1 MLAQMA
7 TRKGIDLWKQEPNLI
22 ALFHSPLGVVLP
34 DGKLP
39 AFNDSGSPDLY
50 EQAYLY
56 EIAYAATHDPAL
68 LGIIEHDPRADREAF
83 LFGVERLPKTAPPKL
98 VSTVFPEAGFATLR
112 SATNDQTVV
121 MKFGPHGGAHGHYDK
136 LNFVLYSHGQTL
148 AIDPGT
154 HPYGIPIHHEWDS
167 MTIAHNTI
175 SVDQLRQSATTG
187 KLLNW
192 QVGEGWTA
200 VRAGAGAAYKTA
212 SLRRTILLTPRYVLI
227 LDHCESVDAQP
238 HRYDWAYHNVGT
250 ESLIDAFN
258 MEPYIPAA
266 ANGYQ
271 HLSNSL
277 HGTTSGNISVR
288 FVSANEKSTPEE
300 HESNS
305 TPATYKS
312 SAAPSREPATE
323 KEVELD
329 LQMLPAPATEVV
341 IGNAPSRNYP
351 SPVPFVIARRSGTTA
366 TFATLLTMPD
376 KRNADLRAHITLTQT
391 APDRYRIEGPS
402 FSDSFADED
411 RFDLQQ
417 HSK

>member
-1 MLAQMA
+1 
-7 TRKGIDLWKQEPNLI
+7 
-22 ALFHSPLGVVLP
+22 
-34 DGKLP
+34 
-39 AFNDSGSPDLY
+39 
-50 EQAYLY
+50 
-56 EIAYAATHDPAL
+56 
-68 LGIIEHDPRADREAF
+68 
-83 LFGVERLPKTAPPKL
+83 
-98 VSTVFPEAGFATLR
+98 
-112 SATNDQTVV
+112 
-121 MKFGPHGGAHGHYDK
+121 
-136 LNFVLYSHGQTL
+136 
-148 AIDPGT
+148 
-154 HPYGIPIHHEWDS
+154 
-167 MTIAHNTI
+167 
-175 SVDQLRQSATTG
+175 
-187 KLLNW
+187 
-192 QVGEGWTA
+192 
-200 VRAGAGAAYKTA
+200 
-212 SLRRTILLTPRYVLI
+212 
-227 LDHCESVDAQP
+227 
-238 HRYDWAYHNVGT
+238 VGT

-351 SPVPFVIARRSGTTA
+351 SPVPFVIVRRSGTTA